1 MIELTNIKIPQIGVV
16 IAVLM
21 LINQLLD
28 IKVKLANEKLMLTK
42 LSTSLVGRHWHMLLV
57 MLLGTTG
64 MLSIALG
71 PVTQSSVLFC
81 VIGGVVT
88 SCAVAGILVLE
99 TARLVS
105 DRVLGLMAQ
114 HIDTTVAGQK
124 RIVSVLGAVVLPA
137 QRDTDK
143 PQ

>member
-1 MIELTNIKIPQIGVV
+1 MIEEIKTYTAQISVAIGVLMV
-16 IAVLM
+16 IS
-21 LINQLLD
+21 QLLD
-28 IKVKLANEKLMLTK
+28 IKSKLANEKAMLAKLRASLLVRNWPLMLA
-42 LSTSLVGRHWHMLLV
+42 MA
-57 MLLGTTG
+57 LGAVG
-64 MLSIALG
+64 MLSIARG

-114 HIDTTVAGQK
+114 HIDATVTGQK
-124 RIVSVLGAVVLPA
+124 RIVSVLGAMALPA